1 MSVTDAKRRVLE
13 RLKRV
18 DAATVPELA
27 ASLGLTPAG
36 VRQHLEA
43 LEGHGFVTRRGRAT
57 GTRGRPPAEW
67 SLTPLAAEL
76 FPDRHQDLTL
86 ELVDAIRQAVGEAG
100 LDAVVA
106 AREARQL
113 AAYRALVPAPDAAS
127 LRRRVGALARQRS
140 VEGYMA
146 EIRPDGDAVL
156 LVEHH
161 CPVCSAAAACRGL
174 CRGELDLFRA
184 VLGDGVEVER
194 TQHLLAGDARCVYR
208 IRAVRSAAHAVAQ
221 VGDPV

>member
-1 MSVTDAKRRVLE
+1 VITDAKRRVLE

-18 DAATVPELA
+18 DSATVPELA
-27 ASLGLTPAG
+27 AALGLTAAA

-43 LEGHGFVTRRGRAT
+43 LEGHGFVSRRGRAT

-76 FPDRHQDLTL
+76 FPDRHEDLTL
-86 ELVDAIRQAVGEAG
+86 ELVDAIRQAVGDAG

-113 AAYRALVPAPDAAS
+113 TAYRGLVPAPDAAP
-127 LRRRVGALARQRS
+127 LRRRVAALARQRS

-146 EIRPDGDAVL
+146 ETRADGDAVL

-161 CPVCSAAAACRGL
+161 CPVCSAAAACTGL
-174 CRGELDLFRA
+174 CRGELDLFRT
-184 VLGDGVEVER
+184 VLGDDVAVER
-194 TQHLLAGDARCVYR
+194 TQHVLAGDARCVYR
-208 IRAVRSAAHAVAQ
+208 IREVPAAAGQHTR
-221 VGDPV
+221 

>member
-1 MSVTDAKRRVLE
+1 MGITDAKRRVLE

-27 ASLGLTPAG
+27 ASLGLTEAA

-43 LEGHGFVTRRGRAT
+43 LERHGFVTRRGRAAS
-57 GTRGRPPAEW
+57 TRGRPPAEW

-76 FPDRHQDLTL
+76 FPDRHEDLTL
-86 ELVDAIRQAVGEAG
+86 ELVDAIREAVGEAG

-113 AAYRALVPAPDAAS
+113 AAYREVIPAPGAAP
-127 LRRRVGALARQRS
+127 LRRRVAALARRRS

-146 EIRPDGDAVL
+146 EVRPDGDAVL

-161 CPVCSAAAACRGL
+161 CPVCSAAAACTGL
-174 CRGELDLFRA
+174 CRGELDLFRT
-184 VLGDGVEVER
+184 VLGDDVEVER

-208 IRAVRSAAHAVAQ
+208 VRDAADAGSRPVAA
-221 VGDPV
+221 GGS

>member
-1 MSVTDAKRRVLE
+1 MGITDAKRRVLE

-27 ASLGLTPAG
+27 ASLGLTEAG

-43 LEGHGFVTRRGRAT
+43 LEGHGFVTHRGRAA
-57 GTRGRPPAEW
+57 GARGRPPAEW

-76 FPDRHQDLTL
+76 FPDRHEDLTL
-86 ELVDAIRQAVGEAG
+86 ELVDAIREAVGEAG

-113 AAYRALVPAPDAAS
+113 AAYREIVPAPGAAA
-127 LRRRVGALARQRS
+127 LRRRVAALARQRTA
-140 VEGYMA
+140 EGYMA
-146 EIRPDGDAVL
+146 EVRPDGDAVL

-161 CPVCSAAAACRGL
+161 CPVCSAAAACTGL
-174 CRGELDLFRA
+174 CRGELDLFRT
-184 VLGDGVEVER
+184 VLGDDVEVDR

-208 IRAVRSAAHAVAQ
+208 ISDAAAAGAHPVAAV
-221 VGDPV
+221 DT

>member
-1 MSVTDAKRRVLE
+1 MSITDAKRRVLE

-27 ASLGLTPAG
+27 ASLGLTEAA
-36 VRQHLEA
+36 VRQHLDA
-43 LEGHGFVTRRGRAT
+43 LEHHGFVTRRGRPT

-76 FPDRHQDLTL
+76 FPDRHEDLTL
-86 ELVDAIRQAVGEAG
+86 ELVAAIREAVGEAG

-113 AAYRALVPAPDAAS
+113 AAYREIIPAPDEAT
-127 LRRRVGALARQRS
+127 LRRRVAALARQRTA
-140 VEGYMA
+140 EGYMA
-146 EIRPDGDAVL
+146 EVRPDGDAVL

-161 CPVCSAAAACRGL
+161 CPVCSAATACTGL

-184 VLGDGVEVER
+184 VLGDDVEVER
-194 TQHLLAGDARCVYR
+194 IQHLLAGDARCVYR
-208 IRAVRSAAHAVAQ
+208 LRDAAAGSRPVAT
-221 VGDPV
+221 GGG